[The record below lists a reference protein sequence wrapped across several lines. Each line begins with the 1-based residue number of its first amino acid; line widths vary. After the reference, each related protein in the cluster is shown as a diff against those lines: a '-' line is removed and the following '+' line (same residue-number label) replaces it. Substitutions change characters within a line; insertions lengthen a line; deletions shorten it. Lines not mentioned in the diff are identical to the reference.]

1 MWSRRRLSEVLRRN
15 QRGHRSNVAFGRGCS
30 EVEEGYGERRQEA
43 TDTTDDGVLAAQN
56 AFPDVGSMII
66 VRRHEVLEVARSVG
80 VDEEDAWRFLMR

>member
-1 MWSRRRLSEVLRRN
+1 M
-15 QRGHRSNVAFGRGCS
+15 AFGRGCS